1 MDQPGIEVRP
11 IHQLTGGSEFNEV
24 FFDGARTDEANVVG
38 AVDGGWPVAMGTL
51 AFERGAS
58 TLGQNLMF
66 LNEWDEVLAVARRN
80 GRADDPVVRQR
91 LADCWGRLRI
101 MRLNALRDRKGTRL
115 NSSP

>member
-1 MDQPGIEVRP
+1 
-11 IHQLTGGSEFNEV
+11 
-24 FFDGARTDEANVVG
+24 
-38 AVDGGWPVAMGTL
+38 MGTL
-51 AFERGAS
+51 AFERGVS

-101 MRLNALRDRKGTRL
+101 MRLNALRMLSSSQDTPQAAMVAKLLVSTLHRDPRGRGTVVLGPEYTPR
-115 NSSP
+115 